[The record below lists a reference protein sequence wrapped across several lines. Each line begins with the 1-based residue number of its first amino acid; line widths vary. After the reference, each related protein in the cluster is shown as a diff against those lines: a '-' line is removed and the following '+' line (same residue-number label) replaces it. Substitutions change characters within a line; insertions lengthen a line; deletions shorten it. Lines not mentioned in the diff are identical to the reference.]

1 MAGRAQIWL
10 SLTSREGHDFSRA
23 KNNEASAALA
33 AEVRC
38 EAYSAD
44 VATKH
49 IFRHLD
55 HMATQEILR
64 CRDLRAELPR
74 FRTRARGWG
83 RVFTDHA
90 SAMTTIL
97 PHRDYIHQNPA
108 SAVWWRTQA
117 IIAFVQPSPDS
128 NCIKRTQRLKPTW
141 LSIRGTT
148 EVVPFP
154 VQKKRHPS
162 DDPFDPSTGS
172 GREETCR

>member
-1 MAGRAQIWL
+1 LSSLNGGTPTRSDSSSGMGRFGEEFLLI
-10 SLTSREGHDFSRA
+10 T
-23 KNNEASAALA
+23 
-33 AEVRC
+33 
-38 EAYSAD
+38 
-44 VATKH
+44 
-49 IFRHLD
+49 
-55 HMATQEILR
+55 
-64 CRDLRAELPR
+64 
-74 FRTRARGWG
+74 
-83 RVFTDHA
+83 A
-90 SAMTTIL
+90 SAMTTTL